1 MILCAD
7 DYGLSRAIDEGIIE
21 LIEEGKISSVS
32 CMVSGK
38 NIESSYLHL
47 KKFINKVDI
56 GIHLTLTEIKPLT
69 HCPVHSG
76 IAGREAEPLTFKD
89 LLLNSYLGNVNSDVL
104 VEEISAQIEKFI
116 SLFGKFPDSID
127 GHQHVQQ
134 LPVIRQ
140 AIVATL
146 PQWDTGRFYIRTAL
160 LPMRWLLFKGLPF
173 NSSVF
178 LGNFFITYPG
188 RSLTRLLEKQNIP
201 HNRYLLGYYD
211 YEKDIPFEKIFFSY
225 MSINPGAKDVFFCHP
240 GHKDINGYAD
250 DPIKKSRT
258 DNFNFLKSSTYNKL
272 LNMGSIV
279 INRFPQ

>member
-7 DYGLSRAIDEGIIE
+7 DYGLSNAIDEGILE
-21 LIEEGKISSVS
+21 LVEEGRISSVS

-38 NIESSYLHL
+38 NIDNSYLHL

-69 HCPVHSG
+69 RCPVNSG

-116 SLFGKFPDSID
+116 SLFGKFPNSID

-134 LPVIRQ
+134 LPIIRQ
-140 AIVATL
+140 YIVSTL
-146 PQWDTGRFYIRTAL
+146 PQWNAGRFYIRTSL
-160 LPMRWLLFKGLPF
+160 VPMQWLLFKGLPL
-173 NSSVF
+173 SLSVF
-178 LGNFFITYPG
+178 FGNLFITYPG
-188 RSLTRLLEKQNIP
+188 RSLTRFLEKQEIP

-211 YEKDIPFEKIFFSY
+211 YKRGIPFEKIFSSY

-240 GHKDINGYAD
+240 GHLDINGYAD
-250 DPIKKSRT
+250 DPIKESRP

-272 LNMGSIV
+272 LSTGSIA
-279 INRFPQ
+279 INRFWQ